1 MRGVIVE
8 TVTRMKVKEILWIL
22 VMKRP
27 VKVPTY
33 SLEVCNDIDLMT
45 FFLIPKNF
53 HDLTFLYTQIV
64 ATTNMEGVT
73 KQVKDRHEISNTQ

>member
-1 MRGVIVE
+1 ME

-45 FFLIPKNF
+45 IFLIPKKF
-53 HDLTFLYTQIV
+53 HDLTFLNTQIV

-73 KQVKDRHEISNTQ
+73 KQVKDRHEISNAH